1 MWFGHETT
9 NHSGMGGNENSRDI
23 GLLTIGVNYISLVPR
38 LLCMCVIIP
47 LLNTCSDNSGREIR
61 NTYPLE
67 RLCEVQFSMQYICPW
82 TTLSNKHSTI
92 LKSWRLGFGFFLPAK
107 YTSYQRHDMKEVSW
121 FWGCGQFFKAHIGY

>member
-1 MWFGHETT
+1 MGFGHETT

-47 LLNTCSDNSGREIR
+47 LLNKCSDNSGREIR

-67 RLCEVQFSMQYICPW
+67 RLCEVQFSMQYVHGPRSQI
-82 TTLSNKHSTI
+82 STAPF
-92 LKSWRLGFGFFLPAK
+92 SSHGVWVLGSFYLPSTRATK
-107 YTSYQRHDMKEVSW
+107 DMKEVSW
-121 FWGCGQFFKAHIGY
+121 FWGCGQFF